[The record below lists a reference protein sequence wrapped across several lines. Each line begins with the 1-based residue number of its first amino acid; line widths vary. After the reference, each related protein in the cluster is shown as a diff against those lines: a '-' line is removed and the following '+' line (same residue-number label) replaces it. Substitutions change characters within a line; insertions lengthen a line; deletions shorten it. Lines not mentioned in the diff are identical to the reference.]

1 MKFKE
6 LGLHQNV
13 IEALDT
19 MGFENPTEIQ
29 VKAIPPVMK
38 GSDIIACAQT
48 GTGKTAAFLL
58 PILDNILNQ
67 PQEDSIKALI
77 ISPTREL
84 AQQIDQQLQGLAYF
98 SGISSLAVYGGGS
111 GSEFDVEKRALT
123 EGADIIVCTP
133 GRLISHLNM
142 GYVKF
147 GHLRFLV
154 LDEADRMLD
163 MGFNQDIVR
172 INSFLPKKKQTLM
185 FSATMPPKI
194 RALAKTVLNEP
205 VEVSVA
211 ISQAASGIFQGVFM
225 ISKGHK
231 IPLIQHLLSAKKL
244 QSVLIFG
251 STINDVKNIYKA
263 LKIPGYVTA
272 SVHSG
277 LEQKEREE
285 ILRKFKNREVNVI
298 VATDVLARGIDIVGI
313 DLVINYDVP
322 SDPEDYIHRIG
333 RTARAKATG
342 VAFTLVD
349 KEQKRKFE
357 RINSFVKNKIQVCK
371 IPANLNA

>member
-1 MKFKE
+1 MPTFKE
-6 LGLHQNV
+6 LGLHQQ
-13 IEALDT
+13 ITGSLDT
-19 MGFENPTEIQ
+19 MGFEEPTEIQ
-29 VKAIPPVMK
+29 EKAIPPVMK
-38 GSDIIACAQT
+38 GRDIIACAQT

-58 PILDNILNQ
+58 PVLDNILVN
-67 PQEDSIKALI
+67 PEADTIKALI

-98 SGISSLAVYGGGS
+98 SNVSSLAIYGGG
-111 GSEFDVEKRALT
+111 GGTDFDLEKKALT
-123 EGADIIVCTP
+123 QGADIIVCTP
-133 GRLISHLNM
+133 GRLISHLNL

-147 GHLRFLV
+147 EKLRFLI

-163 MGFNQDIVR
+163 RGFNQDIIR

-194 RALAKTVLNEP
+194 RSLAKTILDDP
-205 VEVSVA
+205 AEVSVA
-211 ISQAASGIFQGVFM
+211 ISQAASGIFQGVFHV
-225 ISKGHK
+225 SKNQK

-244 QSVLIFG
+244 QSVLVFG
-251 STINDVKNIYKA
+251 STIRDVKDIYKS
-263 LKIPGYVTA
+263 LTIPGYVVS

-277 LEQKEREE
+277 LEQKERED
-285 ILRKFKNREVNVI
+285 ILRRFKNREVNVI

-313 DLVINYDVP
+313 DLVINFDVP

-349 KEQKRKFE
+349 REQKRKFE
-357 RINSFVKNKIQVCK
+357 RINSFVNKKIQICK
-371 IPANLNA
+371 LPERLK